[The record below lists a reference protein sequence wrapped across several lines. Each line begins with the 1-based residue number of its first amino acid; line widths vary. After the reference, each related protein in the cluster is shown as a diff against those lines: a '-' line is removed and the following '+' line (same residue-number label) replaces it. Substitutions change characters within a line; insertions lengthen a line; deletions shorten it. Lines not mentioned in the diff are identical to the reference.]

1 MKTIKTWTEKH
12 KTIVRLI
19 LSYYSLWSLSGMIKS
34 QNTEYAISNSIF
46 ALFLFLFI
54 YTIYKKENE
63 SVYDRS
69 VKVVTAILGFFYSA
83 TLLFGRN
90 IMMEDTLFINQLGT
104 WLKIIGGTFFFGACT
119 RLLYRFLE
127 TGICRFQK
135 IRFFN
140 KLDTV
145 KHPFLIDW
153 LLIFIAWIPLWIL
166 CFPGIYAY
174 DSVYQVLWYEQG
186 TLYTHHPLLHTL
198 FLGWCIKDFPNPE
211 AGMAFYSII
220 QMLTLSLSFATVSSY
235 LRKQEQ
241 PVLVRRLVLL
251 WFMFFP
257 PNALMACSATK
268 DVFFTAFF
276 VIFLVLMAEGIHN
289 KENLKSWKWK
299 CAMIL
304 SGFFVLA
311 LRSQSRYVLILTLLI
326 GMLIWRKQLRKTMTI
341 LLVGILV
348 LFQIYNGPVTKALGG
363 LPYDSIREMMSVPL
377 MQMSRALIYSPDKLD
392 KKVQEEIKEYI
403 PTYETYSIFPSIS
416 DNLKRY
422 FNLEK
427 FKEDPIA
434 FVSLWA
440 NVGIKCPINYID
452 AFCRLNVAS
461 WYPDMNERDL
471 GAWHPYMEFDNSKPE
486 NEEWTIVKRMTPEFL
501 QSPATKVR
509 EEILENKYQKIPLLS
524 LFWSSGFTTWLMFFL
539 LGYACVK
546 KRWKLLPLFSIPVLM
561 WMTLLLAP
569 VILFRYMYPVM
580 ASIPVLWGALKITG
594 KEEKDCKNES

>member
-12 KTIVRLI
+12 KTIVRII

-54 YTIYKKENE
+54 YTMYKKENE

-104 WLKIIGGTFFFGACT
+104 WLMIIGGTFFFGACT

-153 LLIFIAWIPLWIL
+153 LLIFFAWIPLWIL
-166 CFPGIYAY
+166 CFPGIYVI
-174 DSVYQVLWYEQG
+174 DSSWQIKWFQEG
-186 TLYTHHPLLHTL
+186 NLYTHHPLLHTL
-198 FLGWCIKDFPNPE
+198 FLGWCVNNFPSPE
-211 AGMAFYSII
+211 IGLAFYSII
-220 QMLTLSLSFATVSSY
+220 QMLTLSFSFATVSSY

-311 LRSQSRYVLILTLLI
+311 FRSQSRYVLILTLLI
-326 GMLIWRKQLRKTMTI
+326 GVLIWRKQLRKTMTI

-403 PTYETYSIFPSIS
+403 PTYEVYASYPAVS
-416 DNLKRY
+416 DNLKMN

-427 FKEDPIA
+427 FEKNPLDY
-434 FVSLWA
+434 FSLWMK
-440 NVGIKCPINYID
+440 VGLKCPINYLD
-452 AFCRLNVAS
+452 AFCRLNVAA
-461 WYPDMNERDL
+461 WYPDMNENDS
-471 GAWHPYMEFDNSKPE
+471 AAYHPYFAFHDMPPE
-486 NEEWTIVKRMTPEFL
+486 NYGWVPLHRMTPKICEKNYQQL
-501 QSPATKVR
+501 KWLI
-509 EEILENKYQKIPLLS
+509 EEGNYQKFPLFG
-524 LFWSSGFTTWLMFFL
+524 LFFNSGIIIWILVFL
-539 LGYACVK
+539 LGDIFK
-546 KRWKLLPLFSIPVLM
+546 NRKWNILPLISIPLLM

-569 VILFRYMYPVM
+569 IIVYRYMYPVM
-580 ASIPVLWGALKITG
+580 ASIPVLWGALQITG
-594 KEEKDCKNES
+594 KEEKERKNEN

>member
-1 MKTIKTWTEKH
+1 
-12 KTIVRLI
+12 
-19 LSYYSLWSLSGMIKS
+19 
-34 QNTEYAISNSIF
+34 
-46 ALFLFLFI
+46 
-54 YTIYKKENE
+54 
-63 SVYDRS
+63 
-69 VKVVTAILGFFYSA
+69 
-83 TLLFGRN
+83 
-90 IMMEDTLFINQLGT
+90 
-104 WLKIIGGTFFFGACT
+104 
-119 RLLYRFLE
+119 
-127 TGICRFQK
+127 
-135 IRFFN
+135 
-140 KLDTV
+140 
-145 KHPFLIDW
+145 
-153 LLIFIAWIPLWIL
+153 
-166 CFPGIYAY
+166 
-174 DSVYQVLWYEQG
+174 
-186 TLYTHHPLLHTL
+186 
-198 FLGWCIKDFPNPE
+198 
-211 AGMAFYSII
+211 
-220 QMLTLSLSFATVSSY
+220 
-235 LRKQEQ
+235 
-241 PVLVRRLVLL
+241 
-251 WFMFFP
+251 
-257 PNALMACSATK
+257 
-268 DVFFTAFF
+268 
-276 VIFLVLMAEGIHN
+276 
-289 KENLKSWKWK
+289 
-299 CAMIL
+299 
-304 SGFFVLA
+304 
-311 LRSQSRYVLILTLLI
+311 
-326 GMLIWRKQLRKTMTI
+326 MTI

-403 PTYETYSIFPSIS
+403 PTYETYSIFPSNS
-416 DNLKRY
+416 DNLKMY